1 MHIYF
6 HIARGYFRVW
16 LQSYKS
22 VMNANY
28 VTQSL
33 SYLLGSPL
41 PKRLPVAEEMAQL
54 RISRGPK
61 SNY

>member
-6 HIARGYFRVW
+6 HIARGYFILTAELRECDEYYMA
-16 LQSYKS
+16 Q
-22 VMNANY
+22 N
-28 VTQSL
+28 L
-33 SYLLGSPL
+33 SCLLGSTL

-54 RISRGPK
+54 RISRGPR